1 MSRRSSRPDGELVA
15 EESRGQR
22 GSGYGLG
29 LSTRTQVTGY
39 QFLARRTSM
48 ALTRWRVRME
58 IEPGR
63 RQTLSVVASVSAAL
77 VICLGALL
85 WSFLSPSGTINESPI
100 IADKDSGAL
109 YVRVGDRLYPA
120 LNLASARL
128 ITGRPDNPHLVRGS
142 QIANLPRGPL
152 VGIPG
157 APSNFAPKSPQ
168 TSSWLICDT
177 VASSTGLASPSGVT
191 TTVIDGTPDL
201 SGHRR
206 VLTGSDAVVLSYGQD
221 PWVIRQGRRSR
232 IDATNRS
239 VLLPLGLTPEQVSM
253 AKPMSRA
260 LFDALP
266 VGPELTVPEIQN
278 AGGAATFPG
287 APGPVG
293 TVLVTPQ
300 ISGPQQYS
308 LVLTD
313 GVQTLPP
320 LVAQILQNA
329 GGPGNGKP
337 VTVQPA
343 ELAKVTVVN
352 KLDLSSYP
360 DNPLNVMDIRENPAT
375 CWWWEKT
382 SGENR
387 ARVEVISGPTVPVA
401 HTNANNVV
409 SLVKADTTGREAD
422 QVYFGPT
429 YAKFLA
435 FTLKHPGPKTTES
448 LWWLTDAGARFGV
461 DDTRDVR
468 EALGLQTKPS
478 LAPWVARRP
487 LPQGPTLAR
496 ADALVEHDTLPMD
509 MSPAELVVPR

>member
-1 MSRRSSRPDGELVA
+1 MA

-39 QFLARRTSM
+39 QFLARRTAM

-58 IEPGR
+58 VEPGR
-63 RQTLSVVASVSAAL
+63 RQTLAVVASVSAAL

-85 WSFLSPSGTINESPI
+85 YSFLSPAGQVGDSPI
-100 IADKDSGAL
+100 IADRDSGAL
-109 YVRVGDRLYPA
+109 YVRVGDKLYPA

-128 ITGRPDNPHLVRGS
+128 ITGRPDNPHLVKS
-142 QIANLPRGPL
+142 NQIASLPRGPL

-157 APSNFAPKSPQ
+157 APSNFHPTAPS
-168 TSSWLICDT
+168 TSSWLVCDT
-177 VASSTGLASPSGVT
+177 VATSTGVSAPSGVT
-191 TTVIDGTPDL
+191 VTVIDGNPDL
-201 SGHRR
+201 SNHRH
-206 VLTGSDAVVLSYGQD
+206 VLNGTDAVVLSYGGD
-221 PWVIRQGRRSR
+221 AWVIREGRRSR

-239 VLLPLGLTPEQVSM
+239 VLLPLGLTPEQVGQ

-266 VGPELTVPEIQN
+266 VGPELTVPQVQN
-278 AGGAATFPG
+278 AGTAASFPG
-287 APGPVG
+287 APGPIG
-293 TVLVTPQ
+293 TVIVTPQ

-308 LVLTD
+308 LVLAD

-329 GGPGNGKP
+329 GPGNTKP
-337 VTVQPA
+337 VTVEPSA
-343 ELAKVTVVN
+343 LAKMPVVN

-360 DNPLNVMDIRENPAT
+360 DAPLNVADIRENPAT
-375 CWWWEKT
+375 CWWWQKT

-387 ARVEVISGPTVPVA
+387 ARIQVISGATIPVA
-401 HTNANNVV
+401 AKDESKVV

-422 QVYFGPT
+422 QVFFGPDYGNFVAVT
-429 YAKFLA
+429 GND
-435 FTLKHPGPKTTES
+435 PGAKTTES

-468 EALGLQTKPS
+468 EALGLKTKPS
-478 LAPWVARRP
+478 LAPWVALRL
-487 LPQGPTLAR
+487 LPQGPTLSR

-509 MSPAELVVPR
+509 MSPAELAVPK

>member
-1 MSRRSSRPDGELVA
+1 MA

-39 QFLARRTSM
+39 QFLARRTAM

-58 IEPGR
+58 VEPGR
-63 RQTLSVVASVSAAL
+63 RQNLAVVASVSAAL

-85 WSFLSPSGTINESPI
+85 WSFISPAGQVGDSPI
-100 IADKDSGAL
+100 IADRDSGAL

-128 ITGRPDNPHLVRGS
+128 ITGRPDNPHLVKS
-142 QIANLPRGPL
+142 NQIASLPRGPM

-157 APSNFAPKSPQ
+157 APSNFHPTGPS
-168 TSSWLICDT
+168 TSSWLVCDT
-177 VASSTGLASPSGVT
+177 VSNSTGAGAPSGVT
-191 TTVIDGTPDL
+191 VTVIDGAPDL
-201 SGHRR
+201 SNHRK
-206 VLTGSDAVVLSYGQD
+206 VLTGSDAVVLNYGGD
-221 PWVIRQGRRSR
+221 AWVIRDGRRSR

-260 LFDALP
+260 LYDALP
-266 VGPELTVPEIQN
+266 VGPELTVPQIQN
-278 AGGAATFPG
+278 AGGAASFPG
-287 APGPVG
+287 APGPIG

-308 LVLTD
+308 LVLAD

-329 GGPGNGKP
+329 GPGNTKP
-337 VTVQPA
+337 VTVEPSA
-343 ELAKVTVVN
+343 LAKMPVVN

-360 DNPLNVMDIRENPAT
+360 DAPLNVMDIRENPAT
-375 CWWWEKT
+375 CWWWQKT

-387 ARVEVISGPTVPVA
+387 ARVQVVSGATIPVA
-401 HTNANNVV
+401 QKDVNKVV
-409 SLVKADTTGREAD
+409 SLIKADTTGREAD
-422 QVYFGPT
+422 QVFFGPD
-429 YAKFLA
+429 YANFVA
-435 FTLKHPGPKTTES
+435 VTGNDPGAKTTES

-468 EALGLQTKPS
+468 EALGLKTKPS
-478 LAPWVARRP
+478 VAPWVALRL
-487 LPQGPTLAR
+487 LPQGPTLSR
-496 ADALVEHDTLPMD
+496 ADALVQHDTLPMD
-509 MSPAELVVPR
+509 MSPAELAVPK

>member
-1 MSRRSSRPDGELVA
+1 VA

-39 QFLARRTSM
+39 QFLARRTAM

-58 IEPGR
+58 VEPGR
-63 RQTLSVVASVSAAL
+63 RQNLAVVASVSAAL

-85 WSFLSPSGTINESPI
+85 YSFISPSGQINESPI
-100 IADKDSGAL
+100 IADRDSGAL
-109 YVRVGDRLYPA
+109 YVRVGDKLYPA

-142 QIANLPRGPL
+142 QIAGLPRGPL

-157 APSNFAPKSPQ
+157 APSNFAPKNPS
-168 TSSWLICDT
+168 TSSWLVCDT
-177 VASSTGLASPSGVT
+177 VATSTGAGAPSGVT
-191 TTVIDGTPDL
+191 VTVLDGTPDL

-206 VLTGSDAVVLSYGQD
+206 VLTGSDAVVLSYGGD
-221 PWVIRQGRRSR
+221 AWVIREGRRSR
-232 IDATNRS
+232 IDAMNRS

-266 VGPELTVPEIQN
+266 VGPELTVPDIPN
-278 AGGAATFPG
+278 AGFPATFAG

-308 LVLTD
+308 LVLAD

-329 GGPGNGKP
+329 GGPGNTKP
-337 VTVQPA
+337 VTVEPSS
-343 ELAKVTVVN
+343 LAKMPVVN

-360 DNPLNVMDIRENPAT
+360 DNPLNVMDMRENPAT
-375 CWWWEKT
+375 CWWWQKT

-387 ARVEVISGPTVPVA
+387 ARIQVVSGATIPVA
-401 HTNANNVV
+401 AKDQSKVV
-409 SLVKADTTGREAD
+409 SLVKADTTGRQAD
-422 QVYFGPT
+422 QVYFGPD
-429 YAKFLA
+429 YANFVA
-435 FTLKHPGPKTTES
+435 VTGNDAGAKTTES

-468 EALGLQTKPS
+468 EALGLKTNPS
-478 LAPWVARRP
+478 LAPWVALRL
-487 LPQGPTLAR
+487 LPQGPTLSR

>member
-1 MSRRSSRPDGELVA
+1 MA
-15 EESRGQR
+15 EESRPR

-39 QFLARRTSM
+39 QFLARRTAM

-58 IEPGR
+58 VEPGR
-63 RQTLSVVASVSAAL
+63 RQNLAIVASVSAAL

-85 WSFLSPSGTINESPI
+85 WSFISPAGQINESPI
-100 IADKDSGAL
+100 IADRDSGAL
-109 YVRVGDRLYPA
+109 YVRVGDKLYPA

-128 ITGRPDNPHLVRGS
+128 ITGRPDNPHLVRSS
-142 QIANLPRGPL
+142 QIASMPRGPL

-157 APSNFAPKSPQ
+157 APSNFSPKSPPA
-168 TSSWLICDT
+168 SSWLVCDT
-177 VASSTGLASPSGVT
+177 VASSTSVATPSGATV
-191 TTVIDGTPDL
+191 TVIDGTPDL
-201 SGHRR
+201 SGHHR
-206 VLTGSDAVVLSYGQD
+206 VLNGSDAVVLSYGGD
-221 PWVIRQGRRSR
+221 AWVIREGRRSR

-266 VGPELTVPEIQN
+266 VGPELTVPEIPN
-278 AGGAATFPG
+278 AGSPATFAG

-293 TVLVTPQ
+293 TVIVTPQ

-308 LVLTD
+308 LVLAD

-329 GGPGNGKP
+329 GPGNAKP
-337 VTVQPA
+337 VTVEPSA
-343 ELAKVTVVN
+343 LAKMPVVN

-375 CWWWEKT
+375 CWWWQKT

-387 ARVEVISGPTVPVA
+387 ARIQVVSGATLPVTA
-401 HTNANNVV
+401 KDMGKVV
-409 SLVKADTTGREAD
+409 SLVKADTTGRQAD
-422 QVYFGPT
+422 QVFFGPD
-429 YAKFLA
+429 YANFVA
-435 FTLKHPGPKTTES
+435 VTGNDPGATTTES

-461 DDTRDVR
+461 DGTREAL
-468 EALGLQTKPS
+468 EALGLKTRPS
-478 LAPWVARRP
+478 LAPWVALRL
-487 LPQGPTLAR
+487 LPQGPTLSR

-509 MSPAELVVPR
+509 MSPAELVVPK

>member
-1 MSRRSSRPDGELVA
+1 VA
-15 EESRGQR
+15 DESRGRR

-39 QFLARRTSM
+39 QFLARRTAM

-58 IEPGR
+58 VEPGR
-63 RQTLSVVASVSAAL
+63 RQILAVVASVSAAV

-85 WSFLSPSGTINESPI
+85 WSFISPSGQLNESPI
-100 IADKDSGAL
+100 IADRDSGAL
-109 YVRVGDRLYPA
+109 YVRVGERLYPA

-142 QIANLPRGPL
+142 QIAGLPHGPL

-157 APSNFAPKSPQ
+157 APTSFAPKTPAS
-168 TSSWLICDT
+168 SSWLVCDT
-177 VASSTGLASPSGVT
+177 VATSTGVGAAQGVT
-191 TTVIDGTPDL
+191 VTVIDGAPEL

-206 VLTGSDAVVLSYGQD
+206 VLAGSDAVVLSYGGD
-221 PWVIRQGRRSR
+221 AWVVRQGRRSR
-232 IDATNRS
+232 VDPTNRA
-239 VLLPLGLTPEQVSM
+239 VLLPLGLTPEQVSQ

-266 VGPELTVPEIQN
+266 VGPELVVPDVPNLN
-278 AGGAATFPG
+278 APAAFPG

-293 TVLVTPQ
+293 TILVTPQ

-313 GVQTLPP
+313 GVQTLPT

-343 ELAKVTVVN
+343 DLAKMPVVN

-360 DNPLNVMDIRENPAT
+360 DNPLEVIDIRENPST
-375 CWWWEKT
+375 CWWWER
-382 SGENR
+382 SAGESR
-387 ARVEVISGPTVPVA
+387 ARVQVVSGPTIPIPASKTNKVVKLVRA
-401 HTNANNVV
+401 DTNA
-409 SLVKADTTGREAD
+409 AD
-422 QVYFGPT
+422 QVYFGPD
-429 YAKFLA
+429 YANFVA
-435 FTLKHPGPKTTES
+435 VTGNHPGAHTTES
-448 LWWLTDAGARFGV
+448 LWWITDAGARFGV
-461 DDTRDVR
+461 EDNKQSL
-468 EALGLQTKPS
+468 EALGLKSQPS
-478 LAPWVARRP
+478 LAPWVALQL
-487 LPQGPTLAR
+487 LPQGPTLSR
-496 ADALVEHDTLPMD
+496 ADALVMHDTLPKD
-509 MSPAELVVPR
+509 MTPQELAVPK

>member
-1 MSRRSSRPDGELVA
+1 VA

-22 GSGYGLG
+22 GTGYGLG

-39 QFLARRTSM
+39 QFLARRTAM

-85 WSFLSPSGTINESPI
+85 YSFLSPAGTINDAPI

-128 ITGRPDNPHLVRGS
+128 ITGRPDNPHLVRSS

-266 VGPELTVPEIQN
+266 VGPELTVPEVPN
-278 AGGAATFPG
+278 AGTPATFAG

-293 TVLVTPQ
+293 AVIVTPQ

-308 LVLTD
+308 LVLAD

-320 LVAQILQNA
+320 LVAQIMQNA
-329 GGPGNGKP
+329 GGPGNAKP
-337 VTVQPA
+337 VTVEPSA
-343 ELAKVTVVN
+343 LAKMPVVN
-352 KLDLSSYP
+352 KLDLSAYP
-360 DNPLNVMDIRENPAT
+360 DNPLNVMDIRDNPAT
-375 CWWWEKT
+375 CWWWQKT

-387 ARVEVISGPTVPVA
+387 ARIQVVSGASLPVVQKDMA
-401 HTNANNVV
+401 KVV
-409 SLVKADTTGREAD
+409 SLVKADTTGRQAD
-422 QVYFGPT
+422 QVFFGPD
-429 YAKFLA
+429 YANFVA
-435 FTLKHPGPKTTES
+435 VTGNDPGAKTTES
-448 LWWLTDAGARFGV
+448 LWWLSDAGARFGV
-461 DDTRDVR
+461 DDTRDAR
-468 EALGLQTKPS
+468 EALGLKSVPS
-478 LAPWVARRP
+478 LAPWVALRL
-487 LPQGPTLAR
+487 LPQGPTLSR

>member
-1 MSRRSSRPDGELVA
+1 MA

-39 QFLARRTSM
+39 QFLARRTAM

-63 RQTLSVVASVSAAL
+63 RQNLAVVASISAAA

-85 WSFLSPSGTINESPI
+85 WSFISPSGQINESPI
-100 IADKDSGAL
+100 IADRDSGAL
-109 YVRVGDRLYPA
+109 YVRVGDKLYPA

-128 ITGRPDNPHLVRGS
+128 ITGRPDNPHLVRSG
-142 QIANLPRGPL
+142 QIAKLPRGPM

-157 APSNFAPKSPQ
+157 APSTFGPTSPSS
-168 TSSWLICDT
+168 SSWLVCDT
-177 VASSTGLASPSGVT
+177 VTSPGAGSPSGVT
-191 TTVIDGTPDL
+191 VTVIDGSPDL
-201 SGHRR
+201 GSHRR
-206 VLTGSDAVVLSYGQD
+206 VLTGSDAVVLSYGGD
-221 PWVIRQGRRSR
+221 AWVIRQGRRSR
-232 IDATNRS
+232 VDGANRA
-239 VLLPLGLTPEQVSM
+239 VLLPLGMTPEQVSM

-260 LFDALP
+260 LYDALP

-278 AGGAATFPG
+278 AGAPATFPG
-287 APGPVG
+287 APGPIG

-308 LVLTD
+308 LVLAD

-329 GGPGNGKP
+329 GGPGNTKP
-337 VTVQPA
+337 VTVEPA
-343 ELAKVTVVN
+343 ALARMPVVN

-387 ARVEVISGPTVPVA
+387 ARVEVISGPTIPVA
-401 HTNANNVV
+401 QANTNKVV

-422 QVYFGPT
+422 QVYFGPN
-429 YAKFLA
+429 YANFVA
-435 FTLKHPGPKTTES
+435 VTGNDPGAKTTES

-478 LAPWVARRP
+478 QAPWVALRL
-487 LPQGPTLAR
+487 LPQGPTLSR
-496 ADALVEHDTLPMD
+496 ADALVQHDTLPMD
-509 MSPAELVVPR
+509 MSPAELVVPK

>member
-1 MSRRSSRPDGELVA
+1 MA

-39 QFLARRTSM
+39 QFLARRTAM

-58 IEPGR
+58 VEPGR
-63 RQTLSVVASVSAAL
+63 RQTLAVVASVSAAL

-85 WSFLSPSGTINESPI
+85 YSFLSPAGQVGDSPI
-100 IADKDSGAL
+100 IADRDSGAL
-109 YVRVGDRLYPA
+109 YVRVGDKLYPA

-128 ITGRPDNPHLVRGS
+128 ITGRPDNPHLVKS
-142 QIANLPRGPL
+142 NQIANLPRGPM

-157 APSNFAPKSPQ
+157 APSNFHPASPS
-168 TSSWLICDT
+168 TSSWLVCDT
-177 VASSTGLASPSGVT
+177 VATSTGVSAPSGVT
-191 TTVIDGTPDL
+191 VTVIDGNPDL
-201 SGHRR
+201 SNHRR
-206 VLTGSDAVVLSYGQD
+206 VLTGSDAVVLSYGGD
-221 PWVIRQGRRSR
+221 AWVIRQVG
-232 IDATNRS
+232 
-239 VLLPLGLTPEQVSM
+239 Q

-266 VGPELTVPEIQN
+266 VGPELTVPQVQN
-278 AGGAATFPG
+278 AGAGASFPN
-287 APGPVG
+287 APGPIG
-293 TVLVTPQ
+293 TVIVTPQ

-308 LVLTD
+308 LVLAD

-329 GGPGNGKP
+329 GPGNTKP
-337 VTVQPA
+337 VTVEPSA
-343 ELAKVTVVN
+343 LAKMPVVN

-360 DNPLNVMDIRENPAT
+360 DAPLNVADIRENPAT
-375 CWWWEKT
+375 CWWWQKT

-387 ARVEVISGPTVPVA
+387 ARIQVVSGATIPVA
-401 HTNANNVV
+401 AKDENKVV

-422 QVYFGPT
+422 QVYFGPDYGNFVAVT
-429 YAKFLA
+429 GND
-435 FTLKHPGPKTTES
+435 PGAKTTES

-461 DDTRDVR
+461 DDTREVR
-468 EALGLQTKPS
+468 EALGLKTKPS
-478 LAPWVARRP
+478 LAPWVALRL
-487 LPQGPTLAR
+487 LPQGPTLSR

-509 MSPAELVVPR
+509 MSPAELVVPK

>member
-1 MSRRSSRPDGELVA
+1 VA
-15 EESRGQR
+15 EEGRGSRGT
-22 GSGYGLG
+22 GYGLG

-39 QFLARRTSM
+39 QFLARRTAM

-58 IEPGR
+58 IEPSR
-63 RQTLSVVASVSAAL
+63 RQNLAVVASVSAAG

-85 WSFLSPSGTINESPI
+85 YSFISPSGQINESPI
-100 IADKDSGAL
+100 IADRDSGAL
-109 YVRVGDRLYPA
+109 YVRVGEKLYPA

-128 ITGRPDNPHLVRGS
+128 ITGRPDNPHLVRSS
-142 QIANLPRGPL
+142 QIAGMPRGPL

-157 APSNFAPKSPQ
+157 APSTFAPKSPSS
-168 TSSWLICDT
+168 SSWLVCDT
-177 VASSTGLASPSGVT
+177 VSGSTGLGSPSGLTV
-191 TTVIDGTPDL
+191 TVIDGTPDL

-206 VLTGSDAVVLSYGQD
+206 VLNGSDAVVLSYGGD
-221 PWVIRQGRRSR
+221 TWVIRQGRRSK

-239 VLLPLGLTPEQVSM
+239 VLLPLGLTPEQVSQ

-260 LFDALP
+260 LYDALP
-266 VGPELTVPEIQN
+266 VGPELVVPEISN
-278 AGGAATFPG
+278 AGAAATFPG

-308 LVLTD
+308 LVLAD

-329 GGPGNGKP
+329 GGPGNAKP
-337 VTVQPA
+337 VTVEPSA
-343 ELAKVTVVN
+343 LAKMPVVN

-360 DNPLNVMDIRENPAT
+360 DNPLNVMDMRENPST

-387 ARVEVISGPTVPVA
+387 ARVQVVSGPNIPIA
-401 HTNANNVV
+401 GGDANKVV
-409 SLVKADTTGREAD
+409 SLVKADTTGRQAD
-422 QVYFGPT
+422 QVYFGPNYSNFVAVT
-429 YAKFLA
+429 GND
-435 FTLKHPGPKTTES
+435 PGSKTTES
-448 LWWLTDAGARFGV
+448 LWWVTDAGARFGV
-461 DDTRDVR
+461 DDTKDVR
-468 EALGLQTKPS
+468 EALGLTTPPS
-478 LAPWVARRP
+478 LAPWVALRL
-487 LPQGPTLAR
+487 LPQGPTLSR

-509 MSPAELVVPR
+509 MTPAELVVPK

>member
-1 MSRRSSRPDGELVA
+1 MA

-39 QFLARRTSM
+39 QFLARRTAM

-58 IEPGR
+58 VEPGR
-63 RQTLSVVASVSAAL
+63 RQNLAVVASVSAAL

-85 WSFLSPSGTINESPI
+85 WSFISPAGQVGDSPI
-100 IADKDSGAL
+100 IADRDSGAL

-128 ITGRPDNPHLVRGS
+128 ITGRPDNPHLVKS
-142 QIANLPRGPL
+142 NQIASLPRGPM

-157 APSNFAPKSPQ
+157 APSNFHPTGPS
-168 TSSWLICDT
+168 TSSWLVCDT
-177 VASSTGLASPSGVT
+177 VSNSTGAGAPSGVT
-191 TTVIDGTPDL
+191 VTVIDGAPDR
-201 SGHRR
+201 SNHRK
-206 VLTGSDAVVLSYGQD
+206 VLTGSDAVVLNYGGD
-221 PWVIRQGRRSR
+221 AWVIRDGRRSR

-260 LFDALP
+260 LYDALP
-266 VGPELTVPEIQN
+266 VGPELTVPQIQN
-278 AGGAATFPG
+278 AGGAASFPG
-287 APGPVG
+287 APGPIG

-308 LVLTD
+308 LVLAD

-329 GGPGNGKP
+329 GPGNTKP
-337 VTVQPA
+337 VTVEPSA
-343 ELAKVTVVN
+343 LAKMPVVN

-360 DNPLNVMDIRENPAT
+360 DAPLNVMDIRENPAT
-375 CWWWEKT
+375 CWWWQKT

-387 ARVEVISGPTVPVA
+387 ARVQVVSGATIPVA
-401 HTNANNVV
+401 QKDVNKVV

-422 QVYFGPT
+422 QVFFGPD
-429 YAKFLA
+429 YANFVA
-435 FTLKHPGPKTTES
+435 VTGNDPGAKTAES
-448 LWWLTDAGARFGV
+448 LWWLTDAGDRFGV

-468 EALGLQTKPS
+468 EALGLKTKPS
-478 LAPWVARRP
+478 VAPWVALRL
-487 LPQGPTLAR
+487 LPQGPTLSR
-496 ADALVEHDTLPMD
+496 ADALVQHDTLPMD
-509 MSPAELVVPR
+509 MSPAELAVPK